1 MAIIVAYLNKILGFY
16 EGITLIPSRY
26 NLALM
31 DWMQLTLKTSKEK
44 ADLVSEILMGL
55 DSVSVTFSDT
65 HDDEI
70 FEPPVGETPLWPD
83 TTIRALFTLEV
94 DQAHLQ
100 AMLLQLCDITDTSF
114 KLLKDRVWED
124 ECKKD
129 FHAMRFGQRLWIC
142 PSWEDVS
149 KLPNNAVVINMD
161 PGLAFGTGTHQTTD
175 LCLQYIDENPP
186 VGQSVIDYG
195 SGTGV
200 LAIAAVKLGAKSA
213 IAVDNDP
220 QAVLA
225 TIDNIKTN
233 QADGQIIVLHSD
245 EEGDLGKVD
254 LLIANILANPL
265 IGLCE
270 HFSSLVKPGG
280 KITLSGILHEQ
291 LEIVLETYSEYFGDL
306 KVKQKDEW
314 CRVDGTRKQ

>member
-1 MAIIVAYLNKILGFY
+1 
-16 EGITLIPSRY
+16 
-26 NLALM
+26 M

-142 PSWEDVS
+142 PSWEDAS
-149 KLPNNAVVINMD
+149 KLSDDAVVINMD

-175 LCLQYIDENPP
+175 LCLQYLDKNPP
-186 VGQSVIDYG
+186 INQNVIDYG

-200 LAIAAVKLGAKSA
+200 LAIAAVKLGAKKA
-213 IAVDNDP
+213 IAIDNDP

-225 TIDNIKTN
+225 TIDNVKANHAEDWVT
-233 QADGQIIVLHSD
+233 VLHSD
-245 EEGDLGKVD
+245 EEKQLDKVD

-265 IGLCE
+265 VGLCQ
-270 HFSSLVKPGG
+270 HFSDLVKSGG
-280 KITLSGILHEQ
+280 KITLSGILQEQ
-291 LEIVLETYSEYFGDL
+291 LDMVLEAYSENFSDL
-306 KVKQKDEW
+306 KVMQKDEW
-314 CRVDGTRKQ
+314 CRVDGIRK

>member
-1 MAIIVAYLNKILGFY
+1 
-16 EGITLIPSRY
+16 
-26 NLALM
+26 
-31 DWMQLTLKTSKEK
+31 MQLTLKTSKEK

-314 CRVDGTRKQ
+314 CRVDGVRK

>member
-1 MAIIVAYLNKILGFY
+1 
-16 EGITLIPSRY
+16 
-26 NLALM
+26 M

-142 PSWEDVS
+142 PSWEDAS
-149 KLPNNAVVINMD
+149 KLSDDAVVINMD

-175 LCLQYIDENPP
+175 LCLQYLDKNPP
-186 VGQSVIDYG
+186 INQNVIDYG

-200 LAIAAVKLGAKSA
+200 LAIAAVKLGAKKA
-213 IAVDNDP
+213 IAIDNDP

-314 CRVDGTRKQ
+314 CRVDGVRK

>member
-1 MAIIVAYLNKILGFY
+1 
-16 EGITLIPSRY
+16 
-26 NLALM
+26 
-31 DWMQLTLKTSKEK
+31 MQLTLKTSKEK

-142 PSWEDVS
+142 PSWEDAS
-149 KLPNNAVVINMD
+149 KLSDDAVVINMD

-175 LCLQYIDENPP
+175 LCLQYLDKNPP
-186 VGQSVIDYG
+186 INQNVIDYG

-200 LAIAAVKLGAKSA
+200 LAIAAVKLGAKKA
-213 IAVDNDP
+213 IAIDNDP

-225 TIDNIKTN
+225 TIDNVKANHAEDWVT
-233 QADGQIIVLHSD
+233 VLHSD
-245 EEGDLGKVD
+245 EEKQLDKVD
-254 LLIANILANPL
+254 LLVANILANPL
-265 IGLCE
+265 VGLCQ
-270 HFSSLVKPGG
+270 HFSDLVKSGG
-280 KITLSGILHEQ
+280 KITLSGILQEQ
-291 LEIVLETYSEYFGDL
+291 LDMVLEAYSENFSDL
-306 KVKQKDEW
+306 KVTQKDEW
-314 CRVDGTRKQ
+314 CRVDGVRK

>member
-1 MAIIVAYLNKILGFY
+1 
-16 EGITLIPSRY
+16 
-26 NLALM
+26 
-31 DWMQLTLKTSKEK
+31 MQLTLKTSKEK
-44 ADLVSEILMGL
+44 ADFVSEILMGL

-65 HDDEI
+65 HDDAI

-83 TTIRALFTLEV
+83 TTIKALFALEA
-94 DQAHLQ
+94 DQVHVQ
-100 AMLLQLCDITDTSF
+100 AMLLQLCNITDTTF

-142 PSWEDVS
+142 PSWEDVTQ
-149 KLPNNAVVINMD
+149 LPEDAVVIDMD

-175 LCLQYIDENPP
+175 LCLQYLDENPP
-186 VGQSVIDYG
+186 VGQNVIDYG

-213 IAVDNDP
+213 TAVDNDP

-233 QADGQIIVLHSD
+233 QADGQITVLHSD
-245 EEGDLGKVD
+245 EEGDLDKVD

-270 HFSSLVKPGG
+270 HFSGLVKPDG
-280 KITLSGILHEQ
+280 KIALSGILQEQ
-291 LEIVLETYSEYFGDL
+291 LTMVLETYSEYFNEL
-306 KVKQKDEW
+306 TVTQKDEW
-314 CRVDGTRKQ
+314 CRVDGIRK